1 MMPKL
6 TEYERKKES
15 ETYMTFAGLLALCMC

>member
-6 TEYERKKES
+6 TEYEQKKES
-15 ETYMTFAGLLALCMC
+15 ETHMTFAGLLALCMC